1 MKVLMKK
8 FQHKYLKV
16 PRRKTHG
23 ISSSFSIFNMRV
35 YNKNTKDDA
44 LSKFSIFAL
53 CSITRILLGEN
64 VTALTLQRKLT
75 THIKFNIF
83 GKK

>member
-1 MKVLMKK
+1 
-8 FQHKYLKV
+8 
-16 PRRKTHG
+16 
-23 ISSSFSIFNMRV
+23 MRV

-83 GKK
+83 GKKKLFTINIKKFFLLPKSNYWKVYNVM